1 MRTLKYGGDL
11 YIGDFIGI
19 SVNNCMDFGWYCG
32 DGTSGTLQY
41 YTIWAPKV
49 RYEDYKAWEKLTDE
63 QKKKWYPRAYK
74 NGFTTKCLYKSYINA
89 VHDTRVMKLSHPE
102 NIFTSKA
109 DREAYEKS
117 KEVLIKLNFI
127 K

>member
-19 SVNNCMDFGWYCG
+19 SVTNSMDFGWYCG

-41 YTIWAPKV
+41 YTMWAVKA
-49 RYEDYKAWEKLTDE
+49 RHEHYEMWQKLPVDQRTR
-63 QKKKWYPRAYK
+63 WYPTSYK
-74 NGFTTKCLYKSYINA
+74 DGFTKKCLYKSFINA
-89 VHDTRVMKLSHPE
+89 VHDTRVIKLPHPE
-102 NIFTSKA
+102 DIFTNKE
-109 DREAYEKS
+109 DREAYENA

>member
-11 YIGDFIGI
+11 QIGDFIGV

-32 DGTSGTLQY
+32 DGINKTLQY

-49 RYEDYKAWEKLTDE
+49 IYEDYEAWKKLPED
-63 QKKKWYPRAYK
+63 KNPGAYK
-74 NGFTTKCLYKSYINA
+74 NGWTIKCLYKSYINT
-89 VHDTRVMKLSHPE
+89 VHDTRVIKILHPE
-102 NIFTSKA
+102 DIFTNKA

>member
-11 YIGDFIGI
+11 QIGDFIGV
-19 SVNNCMDFGWYCG
+19 SVNNTMDFGWYCG
-32 DGTSGTLQY
+32 DGSSGTLQY
-41 YTIWAPKV
+41 YSIWAPKY
-49 RYEDYKAWEKLTDE
+49 RYDDYEEFLTLDDVA
-63 QKKKWYPRAYK
+63 KKRYTIYK
-74 NGFTTKCLYKSYINA
+74 NGFTKKCLYKSYINA

-102 NIFTSKA
+102 NIFTNKE
-109 DREAYEKS
+109 DREVYEKS